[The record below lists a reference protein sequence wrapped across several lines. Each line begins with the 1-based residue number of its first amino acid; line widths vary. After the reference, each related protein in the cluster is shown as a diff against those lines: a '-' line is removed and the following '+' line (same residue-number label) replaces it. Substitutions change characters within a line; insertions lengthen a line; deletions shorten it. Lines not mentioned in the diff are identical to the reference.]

1 MSWMLDVQVERAM
14 INAFKIIL
22 NTHSLI
28 IRVTLSFERN
38 NKTEEKGNFLLFNLD
53 GNGNNFSL

>member
-1 MSWMLDVQVERAM
+1 MLDVQVERAM

-22 NTHSLI
+22 NKHSLI

-38 NKTEEKGNFLLFNLD
+38 NKTEEKGNFLFFNLD